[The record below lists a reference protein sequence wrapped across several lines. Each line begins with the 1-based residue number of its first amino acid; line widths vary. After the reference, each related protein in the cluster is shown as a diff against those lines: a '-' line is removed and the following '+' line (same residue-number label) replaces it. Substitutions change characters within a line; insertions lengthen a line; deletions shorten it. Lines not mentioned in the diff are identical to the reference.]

1 MTRIFERLDGALIT
15 VAKRQWIDLSLY
27 SAYVRPDRAENLQ
40 KVLEATVTSFRAK
53 RSISEQQTD
62 RDFVLIETAY
72 QLWGETEYRLI
83 ALCYGEIIER
93 WMEATALLI
102 AGDPKDQRFYERV
115 RKADATLRA
124 FVSHILNELDLFMA
138 SGDDV
143 HLASVL
149 KRFRNLPSFSTSE
162 ANYSR
167 KEREKLDALVETVWI
182 QALMEGRV
190 V

>member
-62 RDFVLIETAY
+62 RDFVL
-72 QLWGETEYRLI
+72 TEYRLI